1 MSTTKKLADALGVTP
16 NTIRSHKKSGFVVEL
31 NDAGDILIDE
41 SVKSFIKFQSEQI
54 RILKSLQKSPK
65 KKNGQARILKS
76 EPKGID
82 EWKEEKEKQA
92 ALKLRYQNE
101 KDKGLLLPTQA
112 FLELVNPILSLFKS
126 KILNLSNEAQKRH
139 PFNPD
144 QVRVMDE
151 VSVVIL
157 HTLNERSSD
166 ELQLLIHELV
176 ERHSKYHDT
185 ASESADN
192 SMGN

>member
-31 NDAGDILIDE
+31 NEAGGILIDE
-41 SVKSFIKFQSEQI
+41 SIKSFVKFQSEQI

-65 KKNGQARILKS
+65 KKNGQSRQLKS

-92 ALKLRYQNE
+92 AIKLRLQND
-101 KDKGLLLPTQA
+101 KDKGELIPSEALIELL
-112 FLELVNPILSLFKS
+112 NPVLSLFKS
-126 KILNLSNEAQKRH
+126 KTLNISNEAQKRH

-144 QVRVMDE
+144 QVRVLDN
-151 VSVVIL
+151 VSVYALEV
-157 HTLNERSSD
+157 LNERSTD
-166 ELQLLIHELV
+166 ELLSLISEV
-176 ERHSKYHDT
+176 IKRHSKYHDT
-185 ASESADN
+185 SEEVADH
-192 SMGN
+192 SMGD